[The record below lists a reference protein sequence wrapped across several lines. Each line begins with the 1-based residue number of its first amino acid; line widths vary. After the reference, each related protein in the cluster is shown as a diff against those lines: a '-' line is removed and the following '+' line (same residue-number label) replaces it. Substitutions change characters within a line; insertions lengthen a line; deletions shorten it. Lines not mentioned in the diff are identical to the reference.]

1 MYYVLYNGNLFD
13 EEIVNNHDEACLVII
28 NYYGKCDPHEVI
40 LIDVNEV
47 TDV

>member
-13 EEIVNNHDEACLVII
+13 EKAVNNHDEACLII
-28 NYYGKCDPHEVI
+28 MDYYGRYDPHEVI

-47 TDV
+47 TDI